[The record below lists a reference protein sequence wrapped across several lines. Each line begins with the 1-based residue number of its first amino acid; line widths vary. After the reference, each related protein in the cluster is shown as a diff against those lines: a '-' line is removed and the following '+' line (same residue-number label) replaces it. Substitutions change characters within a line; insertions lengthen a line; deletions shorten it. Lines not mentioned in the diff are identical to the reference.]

1 MWNLDLPS
9 SNDYIEVIK
18 ELPKN
23 SESKITILTYIQE
36 VDEFVNSSDLS
47 DNSKKVLNNLL
58 KETNKSSEQIVD
70 YKKWAINYILFAEKL
85 LYPERDQWINAIIYK
100 TWDSVHEAFI
110 SWKMDFWVPTKQ
122 DSLIFSDE
130 NWINYSRIEEL
141 EYSKE
146 NVERMRIKFLETKEL
161 LTAFI
166 EDNYDDIESSNHITM
181 EYYIKLTSLSFKYN
195 EEDFKEFKDEL
206 IKFLKEVDTYINKC
220 KKY

>member
-9 SNDYIEVIK
+9 SNDYIEAIK

-23 SESKITILTYIQE
+23 SESKIIILTYIQE

-70 YKKWAINYILFAEKL
+70 YKKWAINYILFAEEL
-85 LYPERDQWINAIIYK
+85 LYPERDKWVNKLIHK
-100 TWDSVHEAFI
+100 TWSIIFEL
-110 SWKMDFWVPTKQ
+110 TKKE
-122 DSLIFSDE
+122 SF
-130 NWINYSRIEEL
+130 NYLTIQEL

-146 NVERMRIKFLETKEL
+146 NVKKIRTKFLETKDL

-195 EEDFKEFKDEL
+195 EEDFKKFKNEL
-206 IKFLKEVDTYINKC
+206 IKFLKKVDAYIEENIK
-220 KKY
+220 